1 MNLSE
6 GHFHLRSS
14 EAGRAE
20 LSTLRS
26 SSATED
32 GLLGPDAQFTPKA
45 FGAGR
50 VPTRFMVP
58 MPVNMSESSILGAHS
73 SGPRSRRAAFT
84 LTELLIVIS
93 VIAIL
98 ASMTI
103 PLSSVITKKR
113 RFNVAQAELGQ
124 MQTAIEAYRAKL
136 GFYPPDNPGNPVL
149 NPLFFELK
157 GTMATN
163 TGLAAAYV
171 TLDGSSAITTAQL
184 TVLFGGVRGFM
195 NCSKTIRGGDEA
207 TAAINF
213 LKTGLRPIQIGKL
226 IVDPNSKEI
235 IDAILVCSIPWAN
248 KGDPP
253 ISSPPAATQPPFLNP
268 WRYVSS
274 NPTNNAASY
283 DLWVDIA
290 IKGKVYRISNWSR
303 QPQLLY

>member
-1 MNLSE
+1 MNLPE
-6 GHFHLRSS
+6 DRLPFRNLHAPALRGVDWQPAALPTDSRRHS
-14 EAGRAE
+14 RLAVCAA
-20 LSTLRS
+20 S
-26 SSATED
+26 SS
-32 GLLGPDAQFTPKA
+32 
-45 FGAGR
+45 
-50 VPTRFMVP
+50 MVR
-58 MPVNMSESSILGAHS
+58 HS
-73 SGPRSRRAAFT
+73 SRVCHRLAAFT

-103 PLSSVITKKR
+103 PLSGVITKKR

-124 MQTAIEAYRAKL
+124 MQTAIEAYKAKL

-163 TGLAAAYV
+163 TGSAAVYV
-171 TLDGSSAITTAQL
+171 TVDGSSTITTARL
-184 TVLFGGVRGFM
+184 MALFGGVRGFM
-195 NCSKTIRGGDEA
+195 NCSKTVRGGDES

-213 LKTGLRPIQIGKL
+213 LKTGLRPNQIGKL
-226 IVDPNSKEI
+226 IVDTDPRETF
-235 IDAILVCSIPWAN
+235 DAILLCSIPWAHN
-248 KGDPP
+248 KGEPP
-253 ISSPPAATQPPFLNP
+253 LSSPPAATQPPFLNP

-303 QPQLLY
+303 QPQPLN